1 MKVPPLMTRVHKH
14 GHYTG
19 WFWSTSW
26 RANVHVI
33 WPVTPEQVNAYI
45 KRTFKINSDDNHEFG
60 AKCIEIYRD
69 GVQKA
74 NVLAFAQWAGDEFDH
89 GALAHEAF
97 HCADHILSARGQP
110 LTKDSTEAYAYL
122 VQEIVDRTLQIINKK
137 PR

>member
-1 MKVPPLMTRVHKH
+1 MTRVRKH

-26 RANVHVI
+26 RANIHVI

-45 KRTFKINSDDNHEFG
+45 KRTFKIELDDNSPFG
-60 AKCIEIYRD
+60 AKCIEILQD
-69 GVQKA
+69 DIQTA
-74 NVLAFAQWAGDEFDH
+74 NILAFYKWDGDEFDH

-97 HCADHILSARGQP
+97 HCAEHILTERGQR

-122 VQEIVDRTLQIINKK
+122 VQEIVDRTLQIINNK
-137 PR
+137 PI